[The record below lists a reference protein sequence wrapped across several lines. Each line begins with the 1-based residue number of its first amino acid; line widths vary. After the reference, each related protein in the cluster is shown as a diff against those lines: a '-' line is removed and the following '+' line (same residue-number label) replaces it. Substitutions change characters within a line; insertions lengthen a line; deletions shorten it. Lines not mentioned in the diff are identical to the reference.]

1 MDQQWDQWN
10 IILTELLIVVFP
22 PNAAT
27 IIADDSSLVE
37 PSIASY
43 KNISSTYDQNKL
55 NNEIIPSTE
64 FLRTKANH
72 RWKENES
79 D

>member
-43 KNISSTYDQNKL
+43 KNINSTYDQNKL